1 MRRLFLLAFGLVACG
16 SEAPPASVTDAGA
29 DAPADAPTDT
39 DDAVVDAGDGRAGAC
54 TAIDGELQAALDGA
68 RGKNPNATLA
78 VQDEACGL
86 RAFVSGDAATA
97 TPTTLWRIGSVT
109 KTFVSAVIL
118 GLVKDGKVALTDPLS
133 KWVDSVPKTD
143 GVTVRMLLNHTSG
156 IFNYT
161 EDSAFFLDRKKKW
174 TPREIVDLATKND
187 PYFAPGTDFHYSNTN
202 YALLGMIAEKAGGKK
217 ISALI
222 RERAITPAG
231 LAATFFDGEEPV
243 VGTMTTG
250 FTGTKD
256 VTFISDMSG
265 PWAAGAMVGPAIDL
279 ARWASG
285 LYGSTKILD
294 LDQQKTLL
302 ADPAASGR
310 YGLGVVILPATATA
324 GGGRAFGHDGA
335 IDGFATQMF
344 WFEGKKT
351 AVAAIVNKSG
361 GDVNAITLAAIKIL
375 FR

>member
-1 MRRLFLLAFGLVACG
+1 MRAIVLLAVGLVACS
-16 SEAPPASVTDAGA
+16 SESPPASPVDTGLV
-29 DAPADAPTDT
+29 DAPTDGG
-39 DDAVVDAGDGRAGAC
+39 DGAVDASDGRPDAC
-54 TAIDGELQAALDGA
+54 TAIDGELQAALDSA

-86 RAFVSGDAATA
+86 RAFVSGDAANA
-97 TPTTLWRIGSVT
+97 TPTTLWRMGSVT

-118 GLVKDGKVALTDPLS
+118 GLVKEGKVALTDPLS
-133 KWVDSVPKTD
+133 KWVDAVPKTD

-161 EDSAFFLDRKKKW
+161 EDPAFFTDRTKKW
-174 TPREIVDLATKND
+174 TPREIVDLATKTD
-187 PYFAPGTDFHYSNTN
+187 PYFAPGADFHYSNTN

-222 RERAITPAG
+222 RERAIGPAG
-231 LAATFFDGEEPV
+231 LSATFFDGEEAV
-243 VGTMTTG
+243 VGTMTKG

-265 PWAAGAMVGPAIDL
+265 PWAAGAMVAPAIDL
-279 ARWASG
+279 ARWAST
-285 LYGSTKILD
+285 LYGTTKILD
-294 LDQQKTLL
+294 ADQRKTLL
-302 ADPAASGR
+302 ADPASGGN
-310 YGLGVVILPATATA
+310 YGLGVVILKPAVTV
-324 GGGRAFGHDGA
+324 GGGQALGHDGA

-351 AVAAIVNKSG
+351 AVASIVNKTG
-361 GDVNAITLAAIKIL
+361 GDANAITLAAVRIL

>member
-1 MRRLFLLAFGLVACG
+1 MRAIVLLALGLVACSSESPPG
-16 SEAPPASVTDAGA
+16 SPL
-29 DAPADAPTDT
+29 DT
-39 DDAVVDAGDGRAGAC
+39 GVVDAASEGGDDGAVDANDGRPAAC
-54 TAIDGELQAALDGA
+54 TTLDAELQAALDSA

-86 RAFVSGDAATA
+86 RAFVSGDAANA
-97 TPTTLWRIGSVT
+97 TLTTLWRMGSVT

-118 GLVKDGKVALTDPLS
+118 GLVKEGKVALTDPLS
-133 KWVDSVPKTD
+133 KWVDAVPKTD

-161 EDSAFFLDRKKKW
+161 EDPEFFADRTKKW
-174 TPREIVDLATKND
+174 TPREIVDLATKTD
-187 PYFAPGTDFHYSNTN
+187 PYFAPGADFHYSNTN

-222 RERAITPAG
+222 RERAIGPAG
-231 LAATFFDGEEPV
+231 LSATFFDGEETV
-243 VGTMTTG
+243 VGTMTKG

-256 VTFISDMSG
+256 VTFVSDMSG

-279 ARWASG
+279 ARWAST
-285 LYGSTKILD
+285 LYGTTKILD
-294 LDQQKTLL
+294 ADQRKALL
-302 ADPAASGR
+302 ADPASGGN
-310 YGLGVVILPATATA
+310 YGLGVVILKPAVTV
-324 GGGRAFGHDGA
+324 GGGQALGHDGA

-351 AVAAIVNKSG
+351 AVASIVNKTG
-361 GDVNAITLAAIKIL
+361 GDANAITLAAVKIL